1 MIKLDDMQF
10 KDLKWKALDYQ
21 GKIMIILLTDATNK
35 TLNTVMDGL
44 EVWHKDLFKRRIEK
58 EGFHLE
64 YVELNT
70 Y

>member
-1 MIKLDDMQF
+1 MDDMQF

-35 TLNTVMDGL
+35 TLNTVMDSL
-44 EVWHKDLFKRRIEK
+44 EVWHKDLFKRRVEN

-64 YVELNT
+64 YVELTT